1 MPFEEGDSYCDIT
14 IGASDGRIIAE
25 VQDPA
30 GAAGRAEIELVVT
43 PNEAPTAQI
52 LSPVA
57 TDRFY
62 SDQLISFHAFV
73 GDLEDNPEDLLLQWE
88 SSVDGELV
96 VASVADSNGD
106 ATGAGYLS
114 EGASTRCS
122 CIDGHDGQIG
132 DRESGA
138 AGWGT
143 QHCSKL

>member
-1 MPFEEGDSYCDIT
+1 MLLVEL
-14 IGASDGRIIAE
+14 
-25 VQDPA
+25 
-30 GAAGRAEIELVVT
+30 EIELVVT

-57 TDRFY
+57 TDQFY

-114 EGASTRCS
+114 EGSTRCS
-122 CIDGHDGQIG
+122 CM
-132 DRESGA
+132 
-138 AGWGT
+138 
-143 QHCSKL
+143 

>member
-1 MPFEEGDSYCDIT
+1 MPFEDGDSYCDIT

-96 VASVADSNGD
+96 VASVADSMETLLVR
-106 ATGAGYLS
+106 ATSARPAL
-114 EGASTRCS
+114 AAAAC
-122 CIDGHDGQIG
+122 DGHDGQIG
-132 DRESGA
+132 D
-138 AGWGT
+138 
-143 QHCSKL
+143 

>member
-1 MPFEEGDSYCDIT
+1 M
-14 IGASDGRIIAE
+14 
-25 VQDPA
+25 
-30 GAAGRAEIELVVT
+30 VT

-106 ATGAGYLS
+106 ATVRATSAKRQHSLQLHVTDTMGKSVTESLVLQVG
-114 EGASTRCS
+114 GPNTRTQLCDHS
-122 CIDGHDGQIG
+122 PA
-132 DRESGA
+132 DRRPGFP
-138 AGWGT
+138 WGEVT
-143 QHCSKL
+143 SLAPRRS

>member
-1 MPFEEGDSYCDIT
+1 M
-14 IGASDGRIIAE
+14 
-25 VQDPA
+25 
-30 GAAGRAEIELVVT
+30 T

-57 TDRFY
+57 TERFY

-114 EGASTRCS
+114 EGQHSLQLHVTDTMGKSVTESLVLQVGGANISPS
-122 CIDGHDGQIG
+122 C
-132 DRESGA
+132 
-138 AGWGT
+138 
-143 QHCSKL
+143 

>member
-1 MPFEEGDSYCDIT
+1 MSHADGFEALEGEVISFALRPATPMTTLATCRWPGTRGRSWSVIGRCPLKKRDSYCDIT
-14 IGASDGRIIAE
+14 IGSSDARIIAE

-73 GDLEDNPEDLLLQWE
+73 GDLEDNPED
-88 SSVDGELV
+88 
-96 VASVADSNGD
+96 
-106 ATGAGYLS
+106 
-114 EGASTRCS
+114 CS
-122 CIDGHDGQIG
+122 CNG
-132 DRESGA
+132 RARWMVS
-138 AGWGT
+138 WW
-143 QHCSKL
+143 